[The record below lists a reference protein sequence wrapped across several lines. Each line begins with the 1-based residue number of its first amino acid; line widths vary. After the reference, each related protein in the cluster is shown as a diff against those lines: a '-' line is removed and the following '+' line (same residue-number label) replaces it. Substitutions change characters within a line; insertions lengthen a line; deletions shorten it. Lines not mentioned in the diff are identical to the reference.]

1 MRTRSSVVAE
11 HISEAI
17 VAASDSI
24 ASISGPSLLSDSTNS
39 FFQDMASQDDEA
51 IRSKTPTLRA
61 RNSNE
66 DLNKRNSNTSSNR
79 RTRSSSI
86 SSLFGPT
93 HVLPSFDVHA
103 LYKIKTTRSSKKLD
117 HFFGEFAPHDICVK
131 EIRKEGLK
139 AILESKAPLCYF
151 LYHLLQEYSSENL
164 FFFIELEQYESF
176 TYASLGQQLAT
187 AQHIFNTYLTR
198 NSYFEVNLD
207 DKVRRTVTQSLEKKD
222 AKNCFDSAKRAVY
235 TLLESSYV
243 RFQNTDT
250 FEEMVV
256 ECGELTAHYNDKSR
270 RAAVNRLLSHIEQQQ
285 TKIYNTESNNTAFQ
299 SISQTTRRRHELIK
313 SMIHEFC
320 RTLVGVE
327 FTE

>member
-1 MRTRSSVVAE
+1 MPTSLIMPNSLAKRTKRRPSYINLSSASNSSTSLTNADVLSPRTPRNITKSRRSSVVAE

-164 FFFIELEQYESF
+164 VS
-176 TYASLGQQLAT
+176 
-187 AQHIFNTYLTR
+187 
-198 NSYFEVNLD
+198 D
-207 DKVRRTVTQSLEKKD
+207 
-222 AKNCFDSAKRAVY
+222 
-235 TLLESSYV
+235 
-243 RFQNTDT
+243 
-250 FEEMVV
+250 
-256 ECGELTAHYNDKSR
+256 
-270 RAAVNRLLSHIEQQQ
+270 
-285 TKIYNTESNNTAFQ
+285 
-299 SISQTTRRRHELIK
+299 
-313 SMIHEFC
+313 
-320 RTLVGVE
+320 
-327 FTE
+327 

>member
-1 MRTRSSVVAE
+1 MPTSSIMPNSLAKRTKRRPSYINLSSANNSSTSLTNADVLSPRTPRNITKSRRSSVVAE

-17 VAASDSI
+17 VAANDSI
-24 ASISGPSLLSDSTNS
+24 ASISGPPLLSDSTNS

-164 FFFIELEQYESF
+164 VS
-176 TYASLGQQLAT
+176 
-187 AQHIFNTYLTR
+187 
-198 NSYFEVNLD
+198 D
-207 DKVRRTVTQSLEKKD
+207 
-222 AKNCFDSAKRAVY
+222 
-235 TLLESSYV
+235 
-243 RFQNTDT
+243 
-250 FEEMVV
+250 
-256 ECGELTAHYNDKSR
+256 
-270 RAAVNRLLSHIEQQQ
+270 
-285 TKIYNTESNNTAFQ
+285 
-299 SISQTTRRRHELIK
+299 
-313 SMIHEFC
+313 
-320 RTLVGVE
+320 
-327 FTE
+327 